1 MGHMGR
7 RLFLIA
13 VGATLSD
20 RLVRAQQ
27 PGRKYRV
34 GVLLAGS
41 AENAQ
46 RYRSSFV
53 DRLASRGFIEG
64 KNLEIRY
71 GPASAA
77 FTGSEQFVSAI
88 LALKPDAI
96 FTSTTTVT
104 QAAQSVT
111 DTVPIVFTWVAD
123 PIIAKLVQSYAH
135 PGGNITGVSD
145 RFGDLLVKRLELAHE
160 LLPNAKRVAVTWA
173 TGAQYERIAP
183 PLRSAAKRLGIEL
196 IELGFPPG
204 WEDSV
209 ARAASRGAEA
219 VIPPVWFGI
228 PNIREE
234 GELIVRSALK
244 HRMPVIFAGAE
255 MVEAGGLV
263 SYGTDHI
270 DSLRRGADM
279 LARVLRGER
288 PEDLPVDQ
296 AVRFE
301 LVLNRKTAKTI
312 GLNVPQ
318 SILLRADRVI
328 E

>member
-1 MGHMGR
+1 MRHIGR

-13 VGATLSD
+13 VGATLSA

-27 PGRKYRV
+27 PGRKYRI
-34 GVLLAGS
+34 GVLLAGT

-46 RYRSSFV
+46 RYRSAFV
-53 DRLASRGFIEG
+53 DRLASRGFVEG

-77 FTGSEQFVSAI
+77 FTGSEQFVTEI

-96 FTSTTTVT
+96 FTSTTSVT

-123 PIIAKLVQSYAH
+123 PILAKLVQSYAH

-145 RFGDLLVKRLELAHE
+145 RFGDLLVKRLE
-160 LLPNAKRVAVTWA
+160 
-173 TGAQYERIAP
+173 RIAP
-183 PLRSAAKRLGIEL
+183 PLRGAAKRLGIEL

-219 VIPPVWFGI
+219 VIPPIWFGI
-228 PNIREE
+228 PGIRAE

-270 DSLRRGADM
+270 DSLRRGADI

-301 LVLNRKTAKTI
+301 LVLNLRTAKAI